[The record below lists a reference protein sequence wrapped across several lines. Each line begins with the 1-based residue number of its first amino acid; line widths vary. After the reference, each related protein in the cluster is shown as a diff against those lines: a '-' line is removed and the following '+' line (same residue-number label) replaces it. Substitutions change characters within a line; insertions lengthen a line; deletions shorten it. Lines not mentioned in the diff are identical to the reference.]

1 MHVNVVFCSIMNFGI
16 IAYTHTLTLC
26 ISLSFVLNLVSFS
39 LSFYF
44 VFWFLWLH
52 LNALY
57 LFLVVC
63 NLHTYPSNIRVR
75 SALNCKKSERLP
87 AMTLSRHSHSK
98 WYRAAIITS
107 IKHRPKACLI
117 CSVLLSSSPHISS
130 HACLPACLL
139 GCLLGKWRYAVC
151 VCILLQPSPYLYV
164 YMMYGKW
171 FDSKN
176 SAPRD
181 DACFLH

>member
-1 MHVNVVFCSIMNFGI
+1 MTSFKCSVPFFGRLQFAHV
-16 IAYTHTLTLC
+16 
-26 ISLSFVLNLVSFS
+26 
-39 LSFYF
+39 
-44 VFWFLWLH
+44 
-52 LNALY
+52 
-57 LFLVVC
+57 
-63 NLHTYPSNIRVR
+63 SNIRVR

-117 CSVLLSSSPHISS
+117 CSVLLSSSLHISS

-151 VCILLQPSPYLYV
+151 VFCCNQVPICMFIWCTVNDLIAKIQRQE
-164 YMMYGKW
+164 MMLVFYIK
-171 FDSKN
+171 SKYTWIIEQ
-176 SAPRD
+176 SSRPR
-181 DACFLH
+181 